1 MPPESAG
8 PSMGAIFALMKNLI
22 AGSVPTT
29 RHAWACG
36 SSVFNMA
43 VRWFCWSTDLVS
55 ECSLLRVCTPE
66 MASKESLGRVRHF
79 NLISQQVC
87 AILCLWI
94 YFFSIKCYF
103 FPFCPH
109 SNIER
114 CAYMFVFHLWPR
126 SDCSQIIM
134 HFKMS
139 PLSLLLAKLIFFC
152 S

>member
-1 MPPESAG
+1 MPPESPG
-8 PSMGAIFALMKNLI
+8 PSMGAIFALMENLI
-22 AGSVPTT
+22 AGSFPTT

-94 YFFSIKCYF
+94 LF
-103 FPFCPH
+103 FPYNVIFSFLPSLQH
-109 SNIER
+109 R
-114 CAYMFVFHLWPR
+114 TFVFHLWPR
-126 SDCSQIIM
+126 SDCNQIMM

-139 PLSLLLAKLIFFC
+139 PLSLLLANLIFFC